1 VVAAIWAQST
11 GRRLPNGNTLSSSNV
26 LLYRT
31 AFLTRPV
38 TIRVSQRAGRR
49 NARFSLNSAS
59 YLVMVCAVR
68 KYRNYR
74 NLMKFVGL
82 LRKQNYVE
90 SNHIDLAS
98 FPVPQ
103 PAACNYVSKYMYL
116 EGLFTLL
123 RMDRMHRNCRVQKEP
138 SKGFPNRL
146 IRAKIRKFKQSV
158 MIQGQ
163 STKIVTLPSAPDMYF

>member
-26 LLYRT
+26 SLYRT
-31 AFLTRPV
+31 AFFDSPRYHT
-38 TIRVSQRAGRR
+38 SQPTCREEKCEILIEQCFLPSHGLRCTKI
-49 NARFSLNSAS
+49 S
-59 YLVMVCAVR
+59 
-68 KYRNYR
+68 
-74 NLMKFVGL
+74 NLSKFVGV
-82 LRKQNYVE
+82 LRKQNYAE